1 MTTKILKLIYKKLRN
16 TEWEKLPFGLRGG
29 KIGCMLFVAL
39 YSECMKNARARNL
52 STRMLQ
58 DIISDKTVQHYTL
71 ISGKLG
77 AAWALYVLNRKG
89 ILEKDEALNAILTSF
104 RMKYAI
110 YYSTA
115 PYQILED
122 DNLFSSGIYTLA
134 QHPDN
139 DTLERYQVEER
150 LISLVDECERQLS
163 QEFITHFLQ
172 SNWTP
177 SMLHSYIFFLQTCI
191 KKKIFT
197 YKANFLL
204 AQVEDLYKKQ
214 KEIPLC
220 DELICSFFLQAET
233 MHLPRNKSVEELFT
247 LMGECGFYTLLYEKP
262 QLFHTVLAQACEQHP
277 LFLEAIYKII
287 AQKDCSLTTLCGWGY
302 GLLLSNKP
310 EFFYGS
316 KN

>member
-89 ILEKDEALNAILTSF
+89 ILEKDEALNGILTSF

-191 KKKIFT
+191 KKR
-197 YKANFLL
+197 FLL
-204 AQVEDLYKKQ
+204 TKQTSCLRKSKISIKSKKRYLCATNLSALSFCKLKQ
-214 KEIPLC
+214 CIFREIRVLRS
-220 DELICSFFLQAET
+220 CSRSWANVVFTRFS
-233 MHLPRNKSVEELFT
+233 MKSHNYFT
-247 LMGECGFYTLLYEKP
+247 LFWRK
-262 QLFHTVLAQACEQHP
+262 HA
-277 LFLEAIYKII
+277 
-287 AQKDCSLTTLCGWGY
+287 
-302 GLLLSNKP
+302 SNIR
-310 EFFYGS
+310 FF
-316 KN
+316 